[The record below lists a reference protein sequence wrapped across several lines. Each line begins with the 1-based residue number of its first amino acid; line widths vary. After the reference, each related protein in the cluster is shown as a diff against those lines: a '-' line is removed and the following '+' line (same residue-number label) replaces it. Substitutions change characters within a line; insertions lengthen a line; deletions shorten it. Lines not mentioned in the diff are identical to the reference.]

1 MHLCHRGIHATKV
14 GSFFVLLIL
23 WISCLV
29 SLSSLILHGSWCIHY
44 HSTWA
49 HYLQPYRMA
58 ISRDNAEI
66 VAKEIQISLNLFERA
81 EHVLNICIVKH
92 TRTFTFNLRI
102 TCTSARRNVH
112 SPFLADLER
121 KLESVVV
128 YIHACRRCLIRR
140 RPISPRMCWSINQS
154 VIHSQSSVYW
164 KKTCP
169 SCRQGPEPQ
178 YCIVVYPGL
187 RYLNAAELIL
197 GGPEHID
204 PVYKPI
210 PV

>member
-1 MHLCHRGIHATKV
+1 MCDNIVTLLNIHFRLTK
-14 GSFFVLLIL
+14 
-23 WISCLV
+23 
-29 SLSSLILHGSWCIHY
+29 
-44 HSTWA
+44 TA
-49 HYLQPYRMA
+49 
-58 ISRDNAEI
+58 
-66 VAKEIQISLNLFERA
+66 IQISHAHAKPLNMYNIWKESQFDNLHCSRKLCITLVTLCEYPASSCSDWSTCTLTSSSIEF
-81 EHVLNICIVKH
+81 NICIVKH

-164 KKTCP
+164 KKHVHLAGKVQNLST
-169 SCRQGPEPQ
+169 
-178 YCIVVYPGL
+178 
-187 RYLNAAELIL
+187 A
-197 GGPEHID
+197 
-204 PVYKPI
+204 
-210 PV
+210 

>member
-81 EHVLNICIVKH
+81 EHVLNTEFQRNRRLYTISILQSKAQLTWSEHALRGNWHRKCKAIKNIDLSSEIDSGEVNKLRGNWVKLKKRCH
-92 TRTFTFNLRI
+92 LSVSRALFLYYNNSTELFQSRLLLTDRATQN
-102 TCTSARRNVH
+102 
-112 SPFLADLER
+112 SP
-121 KLESVVV
+121 
-128 YIHACRRCLIRR
+128 
-140 RPISPRMCWSINQS
+140 
-154 VIHSQSSVYW
+154 
-164 KKTCP
+164 
-169 SCRQGPEPQ
+169 
-178 YCIVVYPGL
+178 
-187 RYLNAAELIL
+187 
-197 GGPEHID
+197 
-204 PVYKPI
+204 
-210 PV
+210 